1 MVARV
6 YSPSHPSHLH
16 TFNEIKEKRCEG
28 GCEQGVKLTDRVGS
42 IQSGGAWVTGDGMA
56 RRVVEVAH
64 ARAMAE
70 EARALAAQ
78 CRPDPAFRL
87 PVGYDPEAAVRA
99 AEGLARRVVHQRVVR
114 ADKLAGLR
122 DAGKITPIEFRAG
135 QEIRLVV
142 EYLDGG
148 RVPMV
153 RSQFAER
160 LASGSDGT
168 GELMVIEEAERERF
182 GPWRAWARRLPA
194 RRLPRRSDE
203 TIEDLTRLVVVKGR
217 GVQQV
222 ADALAIDRRNAL
234 ARLRQSLGWYVERA
248 GWVGGE
254 NTRLTSHPVSML

>member
-56 RRVVEVAH
+56 RWVVEVAH

-70 EARALAAQ
+70 QARALAAQ
-78 CRPDPAFRL
+78 CRPDPLFRL
-87 PVGYDPEAAVRA
+87 PAEYDPEAAVRA
-99 AEGLARRVVHQRVVR
+99 AEGLARRVVHQRVMR

-203 TIEDLTRLVVVKGR
+203 TLVDLTFMFVVR
-217 GVQQV
+217 GYGAQQV
-222 ADALAIDRRNAL
+222 ADALRIDRRNAV
-234 ARLRQSLGWYVERA
+234 AQLRKSLGRYVQSP
-248 GWVGGE
+248 GWVGAKI
-254 NTRLTSHPVSML
+254 TRLTSHPVSVL

>member
-1 MVARV
+1 MAEHRAVKGITLAV
-6 YSPSHPSHLH
+6 GVVQP
-16 TFNEIKEKRCEG
+16 G
-28 GCEQGVKLTDRVGS
+28 GS
-42 IQSGGAWVTGDGMA
+42 WVTGDGMA

-87 PVGYDPEAAVRA
+87 PVAYDPEAAVRA
-99 AEGLARRVVHQRVVR
+99 AERQARWVVHQRVVR

-122 DAGKITPIEFRAG
+122 DAGKITPQEHRAAQG
-135 QEIRLVV
+135 IRLVV

-148 RVPMV
+148 RMPMV

-168 GELMVIEEAERERF
+168 GELMGIEEAERERF

-234 ARLRQSLGWYVERA
+234 ARLRQSLGWYVEKA
-248 GWVGGE
+248 GWLGGE
-254 NTRLTSHPVSML
+254 NTRLTSRPVSVL